1 MFRGEDCVAELV
13 RRTLTAL
20 SGLSD
25 RFELILVDD
34 GSPDASWA
42 VIQEAHKRDPQH
54 LRGLRLSRNFGQ
66 HNAITAGLLASRG
79 EWVVVMDCDLQ
90 DQPEEIAKLY
100 HHAKSGFDVV
110 HGRRKDRQDNAMKR
124 GLSHLFFR
132 VLGYLTELKLD
143 PAVGNFSICHRRV
156 VDAINSL
163 QDRIRWYPGLVRWVG
178 FRSATVDITHCRAS
192 RHSTYSLRRLLHFA
206 VDILLVSSDKPLR
219 LTVKGGVLIS
229 GLSVLGGVYV
239 VILALR
245 GEVGILG
252 WSSLIVSIWFLSG
265 LVIFVL
271 GIVGLYV
278 GKIFNEV
285 RGRPAFIV
293 GEVLAM
299 DRATNAV
306 AELPSTSYES
316 SQPLRQRTIRSGP
329 C

>member
-1 MFRGEDCVAELV
+1 
-13 RRTLTAL
+13 
-20 SGLSD
+20 
-25 RFELILVDD
+25 
-34 GSPDASWA
+34 
-42 VIQEAHKRDPQH
+42 
-54 LRGLRLSRNFGQ
+54 
-66 HNAITAGLLASRG
+66 
-79 EWVVVMDCDLQ
+79 LQ

-110 HGRRKDRQDNAMKR
+110 HGRRKDRQDSAIKR

-132 VLGYLTELKLD
+132 VLGYLTDLKLD

-156 VDAINSL
+156 VDAVNSL

-178 FRSATVDITHCRAS
+178 FRSAAVDVTHRRAS
-192 RHSTYSLRRLLHFA
+192 GRSTYSLRRLVHFA
-206 VDILLVSSDKPLR
+206 VDIFLMCSDKPLR
-219 LTVKGGVLIS
+219 LTVKAGV
-229 GLSVLGGVYV
+229 GGVYV

-245 GEVGILG
+245 GKVGILG

-271 GIVGLYV
+271 GIIGLYV

-293 GEVLAM
+293 GEVLAV
-299 DRATNAV
+299 DRATNAL
-306 AELPSTSYES
+306 AELPSTSYGT
-316 SQPLRQRTIRSGP
+316 SQPLRQRTIHSGP

>member
-1 MFRGEDCVAELV
+1 M
-13 RRTLTAL
+13 
-20 SGLSD
+20 
-25 RFELILVDD
+25 D
-34 GSPDASWA
+34 GYPR
-42 VIQEAHKRDPQH
+42 AHKRDPH
-54 LRGLRLSRNFGQ
+54 HVRGLRLSRNFGQ
-66 HNAITAGLLASRG
+66 HNAIAAGLLASRG

-100 HHAKSGFDVV
+100 HHAKADLTWSMAVERSPGQRHEARSFAPVLQ
-110 HGRRKDRQDNAMKR
+110 GPWLSDRSKAR
-124 GLSHLFFR
+124 SCCW
-132 VLGYLTELKLD
+132 EL
-143 PAVGNFSICHRRV
+143 SICHRRV

-206 VDILLVSSDKPLR
+206 VDIFLVSSDKPLR

-239 VILALR
+239 VIRAMR
-245 GEVGILG
+245 GEVGVLG

-271 GIVGLYV
+271 GIIGLYI

-285 RGRPAFIV
+285 RGRPAFII
-293 GEVLAM
+293 GEVLAV
-299 DRATNAV
+299 DRATNA
-306 AELPSTSYES
+306 
-316 SQPLRQRTIRSGP
+316 
-329 C
+329 